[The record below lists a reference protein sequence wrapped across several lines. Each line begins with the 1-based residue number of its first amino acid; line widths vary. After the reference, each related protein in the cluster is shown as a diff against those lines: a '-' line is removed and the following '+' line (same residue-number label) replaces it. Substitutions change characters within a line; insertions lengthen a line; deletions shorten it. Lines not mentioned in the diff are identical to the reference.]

1 VQFDHRLLA
10 TLTVVAVLS
19 TLFVGLATRPPRAVH
34 RALLAFLGIALMQY
48 LLGVATLVF
57 VVPTALA
64 TVHQAVAAL
73 LLAAAIVLL
82 HSTRPA
88 PVRQRA

>member
-1 VQFDHRLLA
+1 
-10 TLTVVAVLS
+10 
-19 TLFVGLATRPPRAVH
+19 
-34 RALLAFLGIALMQY
+34 MQY
-48 LLGVATLVF
+48 LVGVATLVF
-57 VVPTALA
+57 VVPSALA

-88 PVRQRA
+88 PVRQRP